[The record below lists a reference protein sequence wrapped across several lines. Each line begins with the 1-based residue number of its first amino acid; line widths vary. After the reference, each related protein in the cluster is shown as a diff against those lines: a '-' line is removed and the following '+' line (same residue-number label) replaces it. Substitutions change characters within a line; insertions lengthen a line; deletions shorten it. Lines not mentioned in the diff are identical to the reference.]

1 MLNSLS
7 SVANIFNNMDI
18 FIYPLIVGILLCF
31 SAGILGVILVLKR
44 YSMIGDGLS
53 HVTFGVFAIAL
64 SFEFVKTSYA
74 IVIPVVIVAA
84 YVLLRIGESTKIKG
98 DAAIGLISS
107 ASLAIGY
114 LVGSKNGFT
123 TDIDSY
129 MFGSI
134 AFASRE
140 DLYYLIPVAS
150 LILITFIWLY
160 NKIFVVVFDE
170 EFAKAT
176 GIKTRRFNMFFAIL
190 TAITVVVGIRIM
202 GSLLIS
208 AIIILPALSAMQ
220 VFTKFKKVII
230 ATPIISIIAFLIA
243 FFCFMNFSS
252 AASIVVVNLGIF
264 FLFVVI
270 GFFKKLIMRFLK
282 ENVLNIVKL

>member
-84 YVLLRIGESTKIKG
+84 YILLRIGESTKIKG

-134 AFASRE
+134 AFASKE

-176 GIKTRRFNMFFAIL
+176 GIKTRHFNMFFAIL

-230 ATPIISIIAFLIA
+230 ATPIISIVAFLIA

-264 FLFVVI
+264 FLFVII
-270 GFFKKLIMRFLK
+270 GFFKKLIVNTKR
-282 ENVLNIVKL
+282 

>member
-134 AFASRE
+134 AFASKE

-176 GIKTRRFNMFFAIL
+176 GIKTRSFNMFFAIL

-270 GFFKKLIMRFLK
+270 GFFKKLIINTRH
-282 ENVLNIVKL
+282 

>member
-270 GFFKKLIMRFLK
+270 GFFKKLIINTK
-282 ENVLNIVKL
+282 H

>member
-84 YVLLRIGESTKIKG
+84 YILLRIGESTKIKG

-134 AFASRE
+134 AFASKA

-176 GIKTRRFNMFFAIL
+176 GIKTRHFNMFFAIL

-230 ATPIISIIAFLIA
+230 ATPIISIVAFLIA

-264 FLFVVI
+264 FLFVII
-270 GFFKKLIMRFLK
+270 GFFKKLIVNTKR
-282 ENVLNIVKL
+282 

>member
-1 MLNSLS
+1 MLNNLS
-7 SVANIFNNMDI
+7 SVANIINNMDI

-114 LVGSKNGFT
+114 LVGSQNGFT

-134 AFASRE
+134 AFASKE

-150 LILITFIWLY
+150 LIFITFIWLY

-176 GIKTRRFNMFFAIL
+176 GIKTRHFNMFFAIL
-190 TAITVVVGIRIM
+190 TAVTVVVGIRIM

-230 ATPIISIIAFLIA
+230 ATPIISIVAFLIA

-270 GFFKKLIMRFLK
+270 GFFKKLIINTRH
-282 ENVLNIVKL
+282 

>member
-114 LVGSKNGFT
+114 LVGSQNGFT

-134 AFASRE
+134 AFASKE

-176 GIKTRRFNMFFAIL
+176 GIKTKRFNMFFAIL

-270 GFFKKLIMRFLK
+270 GFFKKLIINTRH
-282 ENVLNIVKL
+282 

>member
-1 MLNSLS
+1 MLN
-7 SVANIFNNMDI
+7 NIINNMDI
-18 FIYPLIVGILLCF
+18 FIYPLIVGILLCL
-31 SAGILGVILVLKR
+31 SAAILGVILVLKR
-44 YSMIGDGLS
+44 YSMIGDGLG

-64 SFEFVKTSYA
+64 SFNFTDIPYV
-74 IVIPVVIVAA
+74 IVIPVVILAA
-84 YVLLRIGESTKIKG
+84 YILLRIGESTKIKG

-123 TDIDSY
+123 TDINSY

-134 AFASRE
+134 TFANKM
-140 DLYYLIPVAS
+140 DLIYMIPVT
-150 LILITFIWLY
+150 ILIFVTFIVLY
-160 NKIFVVVFDE
+160 NRIFAVTFDE

-176 GIKTRRFNMFFAIL
+176 GIKTRFYNMFFACL
-190 TAITVVVGIRIM
+190 TAITVVIGIRIM

-230 ATPIISIIAFLIA
+230 ASAIISLISFLIA
-243 FFCFMNFSS
+243 FFCFMEFSS
-252 AASIVVVNLGIF
+252 AASIVIVNLVMFFIF
-264 FLFVVI
+264 TII
-270 GFFKKLIMRFLK
+270 GFVRRKLAYK
-282 ENVLNIVKL
+282 

>member
-1 MLNSLS
+1 MLNNIILS
-7 SVANIFNNMDI
+7 SVTDILHNMDI
-18 FIYPLIVGILLCF
+18 FKYPLIVGILLCF

-140 DLYYLIPVAS
+140 DLIYLIPVAS
-150 LILITFIWLY
+150 LILITFILLY
-160 NKIFVVVFDE
+160 NRIFVVVFDE

-176 GIKTRRFNMFFAIL
+176 GIKTKAFNMFFAVL
-190 TAITVVVGIRIM
+190 TAVTVVVGIRIM

-230 ATPIISIIAFLIA
+230 ATPIISIVSFLIA

-252 AASIVVVNLGIF
+252 AASIVVVNLAVF
-264 FLFVVI
+264 FLFVLI
-270 GFFKKLIMRFLK
+270 GFIKKLIV
-282 ENVLNIVKL
+282 NKL

>member
-134 AFASRE
+134 AFASKA

-176 GIKTRRFNMFFAIL
+176 GIKTRHFNMFFAIL

-230 ATPIISIIAFLIA
+230 ATPIISIVAFLIA

-264 FLFVVI
+264 FLFVII
-270 GFFKKLIMRFLK
+270 GFFKKLIVNTKR
-282 ENVLNIVKL
+282 

>member
-1 MLNSLS
+1 MLNNIILS
-7 SVANIFNNMDI
+7 SVTDILHNMDI
-18 FIYPLIVGILLCF
+18 FKYPLIVGILLCF

-134 AFASRE
+134 AFASKE
-140 DLYYLIPVAS
+140 DLIYLIPVAS
-150 LILITFIWLY
+150 LILITFILLY
-160 NKIFVVVFDE
+160 NRIFVVVFDE

-176 GIKTRRFNMFFAIL
+176 GIKTKMFNMFFAVL
-190 TAITVVVGIRIM
+190 TAVTVVIGIRIM

-230 ATPIISIIAFLIA
+230 ATPIISIVSFLIA

-252 AASIVVVNLGIF
+252 AASIVVVNLGVF
-264 FLFVVI
+264 FLFVLI
-270 GFFKKLIMRFLK
+270 GFIKKLIVNK
-282 ENVLNIVKL
+282 I

>member
-176 GIKTRRFNMFFAIL
+176 GIKTRHFNMFFAIL
-190 TAITVVVGIRIM
+190 TAVTVVVGIRIM

-230 ATPIISIIAFLIA
+230 ATPIISIVAFLIA

-264 FLFVVI
+264 FLFVII
-270 GFFKKLIMRFLK
+270 GFFKKLIVNTKR
-282 ENVLNIVKL
+282 

>member
-7 SVANIFNNMDI
+7 SVANIINNMDI

-176 GIKTRRFNMFFAIL
+176 GIKTRHFNMFFAIL
-190 TAITVVVGIRIM
+190 TAVTVVVGIRIM

-230 ATPIISIIAFLIA
+230 ATPIISIVAFLIA

-264 FLFVVI
+264 FLFVII
-270 GFFKKLIMRFLK
+270 GFFKKLIVNTKR
-282 ENVLNIVKL
+282 

>member
-134 AFASRE
+134 AFASKE

-160 NKIFVVVFDE
+160 NRIFVVVFDE

-176 GIKTRRFNMFFAIL
+176 GIKTRHFNMFFAIL

-230 ATPIISIIAFLIA
+230 ATPIISIVAFLIA

-264 FLFVVI
+264 FLFVII
-270 GFFKKLIMRFLK
+270 GFFKKLIVNTKR
-282 ENVLNIVKL
+282 

>member
-134 AFASRE
+134 AFASKE

-270 GFFKKLIMRFLK
+270 GFFKKLIVNTK
-282 ENVLNIVKL
+282 H

>member
-270 GFFKKLIMRFLK
+270 GFFKKLIINTRH
-282 ENVLNIVKL
+282 

>member
-1 MLNSLS
+1 MLNNLS
-7 SVANIFNNMDI
+7 SVANIINNMDI

-53 HVTFGVFAIAL
+53 HVTFCVFAIAL

-114 LVGSKNGFT
+114 LVGSQNGFT

-134 AFASRE
+134 AFASKE

-150 LILITFIWLY
+150 LIFITFIWLY

-176 GIKTRRFNMFFAIL
+176 GIKTRHFNMFFAIL
-190 TAITVVVGIRIM
+190 TAVTVVVGIRIM

-230 ATPIISIIAFLIA
+230 ATPIISIVAFLIA
-243 FFCFMNFSS
+243 FFCFMDFSS

-264 FLFVVI
+264 FLFVII
-270 GFFKKLIMRFLK
+270 GFFKKLIVNTKR
-282 ENVLNIVKL
+282 

>member
-1 MLNSLS
+1 MLNNLS
-7 SVANIFNNMDI
+7 SVANIINNMDI

-114 LVGSKNGFT
+114 LVGSQNGFT

-134 AFASRE
+134 AFASKE

-150 LILITFIWLY
+150 LIFITFIWLY

-176 GIKTRRFNMFFAIL
+176 GIKTRHFNMFFAIL
-190 TAITVVVGIRIM
+190 TAVTVVVGIRIM

-230 ATPIISIIAFLIA
+230 ATPIISIVAFLIA
-243 FFCFMNFSS
+243 FFCFMDFSS

-264 FLFVVI
+264 FLFVII
-270 GFFKKLIMRFLK
+270 GFFKKLIVNTKR
-282 ENVLNIVKL
+282 

>member
-84 YVLLRIGESTKIKG
+84 YILLRIGESTKIKG

-134 AFASRE
+134 AFASKE

-220 VFTKFKKVII
+220 VFTKFKKFII

-270 GFFKKLIMRFLK
+270 GFFKKLIINTRH
-282 ENVLNIVKL
+282 

>member
-1 MLNSLS
+1 MLNNIILS
-7 SVANIFNNMDI
+7 SVTDILHNMDI
-18 FIYPLIVGILLCF
+18 FKYPLIVGILLCF

-140 DLYYLIPVAS
+140 DIIYLIPVAS
-150 LILITFIWLY
+150 LILITFILLY
-160 NKIFVVVFDE
+160 NRIFVVVFDE

-176 GIKTRRFNMFFAIL
+176 GIKTKAFNMFFAVL
-190 TAITVVVGIRIM
+190 TAVTVVVGIRIM

-208 AIIILPALSAMQ
+208 AIIIYLLCLQ
-220 VFTKFKKVII
+220 CKY
-230 ATPIISIIAFLIA
+230 LQ
-243 FFCFMNFSS
+243 
-252 AASIVVVNLGIF
+252 NLRKLLLLHQ
-264 FLFVVI
+264 LFQ
-270 GFFKKLIMRFLK
+270 
-282 ENVLNIVKL
+282 

>member
-1 MLNSLS
+1 MLNNILLS
-7 SVANIFNNMDI
+7 SVTDILNNMDI
-18 FIYPLIVGILLCF
+18 FKYPSIVGILLCF

-74 IVIPVVIVAA
+74 IVIPVVILAA

-150 LILITFIWLY
+150 LILITFILLY
-160 NKIFVVVFDE
+160 NRIFVVVFDE

-176 GIKTRRFNMFFAIL
+176 GIKTRAFNMFFAVL
-190 TAITVVVGIRIM
+190 TAVTVVVGIRIM

-230 ATPIISIIAFLIA
+230 ATPIISITSFLIA
-243 FFCFMNFSS
+243 FFCFMDFSS
-252 AASIVVVNLGIF
+252 AASIVVVNLCVF
-264 FLFVVI
+264 FLFVLI
-270 GFFKKLIMRFLK
+270 GLIKKLI
-282 ENVLNIVKL
+282 LNKA

>member
-114 LVGSKNGFT
+114 LVGSQNGFT

-140 DLYYLIPVAS
+140 DLIYLIPVAS
-150 LILITFIWLY
+150 LILITFILLY
-160 NKIFVVVFDE
+160 NRIFVVVFDE

-176 GIKTRRFNMFFAIL
+176 GIKTKAFNMFFAVL
-190 TAITVVVGIRIM
+190 TAVTVVVGIRIM

-230 ATPIISIIAFLIA
+230 ATPIISIVSFLIA

-252 AASIVVVNLGIF
+252 AASIVVVNLGVF
-264 FLFVVI
+264 FLFVLI
-270 GFFKKLIMRFLK
+270 GFIKKLIV
-282 ENVLNIVKL
+282 NKL

>member
-84 YVLLRIGESTKIKG
+84 YILLRIGESTKIKG

-176 GIKTRRFNMFFAIL
+176 GIKTRHFNMFFAIL

-230 ATPIISIIAFLIA
+230 ATPIISIVAFLIA

-264 FLFVVI
+264 FLFVII
-270 GFFKKLIMRFLK
+270 GFFKKLIVNTKR
-282 ENVLNIVKL
+282 

>member
-7 SVANIFNNMDI
+7 SVANIFSNMDI

-134 AFASRE
+134 AFASKA

-176 GIKTRRFNMFFAIL
+176 GIKTRHFNMFFAIL

-230 ATPIISIIAFLIA
+230 ATPIISIVAFLIA

-264 FLFVVI
+264 FLFVII
-270 GFFKKLIMRFLK
+270 GFFKKLIVNTKR
-282 ENVLNIVKL
+282 

>member
-7 SVANIFNNMDI
+7 SVANIINNMDI

-176 GIKTRRFNMFFAIL
+176 GIKTRHFNMFFAIL
-190 TAITVVVGIRIM
+190 TAVTVVVGIRIM

-230 ATPIISIIAFLIA
+230 ATPIISIVAFLIA

-252 AASIVVVNLGIF
+252 AASIVVVNLGIL
-264 FLFVVI
+264 FLFVII
-270 GFFKKLIMRFLK
+270 GFFKKLIVNTKR
-282 ENVLNIVKL
+282 

>member
-84 YVLLRIGESTKIKG
+84 YILLRIGESTKIKG

-176 GIKTRRFNMFFAIL
+176 GIKTRHFNMFFAIL
-190 TAITVVVGIRIM
+190 TAVTVVVGIRIM

-230 ATPIISIIAFLIA
+230 ATPIISIVAFLIA

-264 FLFVVI
+264 FLFVII
-270 GFFKKLIMRFLK
+270 GFFKKLIVNTKR
-282 ENVLNIVKL
+282 

>member
-134 AFASRE
+134 AFASKE

-270 GFFKKLIMRFLK
+270 GFFKKLIVNTRH
-282 ENVLNIVKL
+282 

>member
-1 MLNSLS
+1 MLNNLS
-7 SVANIFNNMDI
+7 SVANIINNMDI

-270 GFFKKLIMRFLK
+270 GFFKKLIINTRH
-282 ENVLNIVKL
+282 

>member
-1 MLNSLS
+1 MLNNIILS
-7 SVANIFNNMDI
+7 SVTDILHNMDI
-18 FIYPLIVGILLCF
+18 FKYPLIVGILLCF

-140 DLYYLIPVAS
+140 DLIYLIPVAS
-150 LILITFIWLY
+150 LILITFILLY
-160 NKIFVVVFDE
+160 NRIFVVVFDE

-176 GIKTRRFNMFFAIL
+176 GIKTKAFNMFFAVL
-190 TAITVVVGIRIM
+190 TAVTVVVGIRIM

-230 ATPIISIIAFLIA
+230 ATPIISIVSFLIA

-252 AASIVVVNLGIF
+252 AASIVVVNLGVF
-264 FLFVVI
+264 FLFVLI
-270 GFFKKLIMRFLK
+270 GFIKKLIV
-282 ENVLNIVKL
+282 NKL

>member
-1 MLNSLS
+1 MLNNLS
-7 SVANIFNNMDI
+7 SVANIINNMDI

-114 LVGSKNGFT
+114 LVGSQNGFT

-129 MFGSI
+129 MFGEQLVVDGDLMISDVYI
-134 AFASRE
+134 NEDAANLTYRFTDIYNQQYWTEAFTE
-140 DLYYLIPVAS
+140 
-150 LILITFIWLY
+150 
-160 NKIFVVVFDE
+160 
-170 EFAKAT
+170 
-176 GIKTRRFNMFFAIL
+176 
-190 TAITVVVGIRIM
+190 
-202 GSLLIS
+202 
-208 AIIILPALSAMQ
+208 
-220 VFTKFKKVII
+220 
-230 ATPIISIIAFLIA
+230 
-243 FFCFMNFSS
+243 
-252 AASIVVVNLGIF
+252 
-264 FLFVVI
+264 
-270 GFFKKLIMRFLK
+270 
-282 ENVLNIVKL
+282 

>member
-84 YVLLRIGESTKIKG
+84 YILLRIGESTKIKG

-134 AFASRE
+134 AFASKE

-270 GFFKKLIMRFLK
+270 GFFKKLIINTRH
-282 ENVLNIVKL
+282 

>member
-134 AFASRE
+134 AFASKE

-160 NKIFVVVFDE
+160 NRIFVVVFDE

-176 GIKTRRFNMFFAIL
+176 GIKTRHFNMFFAIL

-208 AIIILPALSAMQ
+208 AIIVLPALSAMQ

-230 ATPIISIIAFLIA
+230 ATPIISIVAFLIA

-264 FLFVVI
+264 FLFVII
-270 GFFKKLIMRFLK
+270 GFFKKLIVNTKR
-282 ENVLNIVKL
+282 